1 MSFLSGVIL
10 CLRGALVG
18 FGAILPGISGGAL
31 CAAFGMYKPIMELL
45 AHPIKTLKKDW
56 LRLLLFV
63 IGVGIGFVGLAGL
76 TGDLMEKYEQEM
88 TCLFV
93 GFVLGTVPGL
103 WRDAGK
109 TGRSKS
115 SYASLGIAFVVLTA
129 ILLTVRIVSGGV
141 QLAQDF
147 WGFLLCG
154 VLWGLSMIVPGLSS
168 STLILFFG
176 LYEAMLLGIKT
187 LSFGVLLPL
196 GLGIVA
202 CILVFPKAVNAA
214 LDKWPSQIG
223 HAIVGVVLASTI
235 VVVPEGIF
243 ASAGALLVGL
253 AYIVVGFVFSFIGD
267 KWCAK
272 LEERSGGR

>member
-1 MSFLSGVIL
+1 MSLLSGVIL
-10 CLRGALVG
+10 CLRGVLVG

-45 AHPIKTLKKDW
+45 AHPVKALKKDW

-76 TGDLMEKYEQEM
+76 TGDLMAKHEQEM

-109 TGRSKS
+109 TGRSAS
-115 SYASLGIAFVVLTA
+115 SYGSLGIAFVALTA
-129 ILLTVRIVSGGV
+129 ILLTVRIISGGV

-187 LSFGVLLPL
+187 LSPGVLLPL
-196 GLGIVA
+196 GLGIGA
-202 CILVFPKAVNAA
+202 CILVLPKAVNAA
-214 LDKWPSQIG
+214 IDKWPSQIS
-223 HAIVGVVLASTI
+223 HAIIGVVLASTV

-243 ASAGALLVGL
+243 ASVSALLIGL
-253 AYIVVGFVFSFIGD
+253 VYIVVGFVFSYIGD

-272 LEERSGGR
+272 LEEKSGK

>member
-187 LSFGVLLPL
+187 LSFSVLLPL

-243 ASAGALLVGL
+243 ASTGALLVGL
-253 AYIVVGFVFSFIGD
+253 AYIIVGFVFSFIGD